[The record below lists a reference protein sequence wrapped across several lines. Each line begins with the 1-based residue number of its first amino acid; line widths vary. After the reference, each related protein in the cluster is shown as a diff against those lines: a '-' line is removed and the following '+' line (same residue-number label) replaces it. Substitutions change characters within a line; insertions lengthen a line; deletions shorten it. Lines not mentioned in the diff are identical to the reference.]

1 MQCVTLHV
9 LTNVITTDTSTLQNT
24 KIKLPDKDKDNPSS
38 QIASFM
44 DATCVEK
51 RINFVRG

>member
-1 MQCVTLHV
+1 MLK
-9 LTNVITTDTSTLQNT
+9 NT
-24 KIKLPDKDKDNPSS
+24 KTKLLDKDKDKDNPLS

-51 RINFVRG
+51 RINSGRV